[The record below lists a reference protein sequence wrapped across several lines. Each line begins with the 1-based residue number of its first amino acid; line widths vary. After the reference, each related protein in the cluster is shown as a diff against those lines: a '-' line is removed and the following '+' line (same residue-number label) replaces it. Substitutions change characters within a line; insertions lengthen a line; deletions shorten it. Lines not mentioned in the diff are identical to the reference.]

1 MTPRP
6 AKFHTPGGAAVY
18 KSARSGIIKGGI
30 DAMSARNEFDRELEQ
45 LHLEL
50 IRMGGMIEEAI
61 DLSITA
67 LEKRDREL
75 AETVIAND
83 RKIDDLDHAIE
94 ARCLSLLL
102 RQQPV
107 ASDLRAISTALK
119 MVTDMERIGDHAA
132 DIADLTLRF
141 GDGPFIKTLE
151 HIPLMARIASSMVKD
166 SIGAFVKSDAN
177 LSQEIIRRD
186 DEVDQLFETVKREI
200 IAILTN
206 SAESADQAVDFLMIA
221 KYLERIGDHA
231 VNICGWVIFSVT
243 GRHKDAK
250 IL

>member
-1 MTPRP
+1 
-6 AKFHTPGGAAVY
+6 
-18 KSARSGIIKGGI
+18 
-30 DAMSARNEFDRELEQ
+30 MSARNEFDRELED
-45 LHLEL
+45 LHLEM
-50 IRMGGMIEEAI
+50 IRMGGLIEEAI
-61 DLSITA
+61 DRSITA

-75 AETVIAND
+75 AETVIEND

-107 ASDLRAISTALK
+107 ATDLRAISTALK

-132 DIADLTLRF
+132 DIADLSLRF
-141 GDGPFIKTLE
+141 DDSPFIKTLE

-166 SIGAFVKSDAN
+166 SINAFVKNDAEFAG
-177 LSQEIIRRD
+177 QIIQRD
-186 DEVDQLFETVKREI
+186 DEVDKLFETVKQEI
-200 IAILTN
+200 ISILAHST
-206 SAESADQAVDFLMIA
+206 ESVDQAVDFLMIA

-243 GRHKDAK
+243 GRHKDTK

>member
-1 MTPRP
+1 
-6 AKFHTPGGAAVY
+6 
-18 KSARSGIIKGGI
+18 
-30 DAMSARNEFDRELEQ
+30 MSARNEFDRELED
-45 LHLEL
+45 LHLEM
-50 IRMGGMIEEAI
+50 IRMGGLIEEAI
-61 DLSITA
+61 DRSITA

-75 AETVIAND
+75 AETVIEND

-107 ASDLRAISTALK
+107 ATDLRAISTALK

-132 DIADLTLRF
+132 DIADLSLRF
-141 GDGPFIKTLE
+141 DDSPFIKTLE

-166 SIGAFVKSDAN
+166 SINSFVKNDAEFAG
-177 LSQEIIRRD
+177 EIIQRD
-186 DEVDQLFETVKREI
+186 DEVDKLFETVKQEI
-200 IAILTN
+200 ISILARST
-206 SAESADQAVDFLMIA
+206 ESVDQAVDFLMIA

-243 GRHKDAK
+243 GRHKDTK

>member
-1 MTPRP
+1 M
-6 AKFHTPGGAAVY
+6 
-18 KSARSGIIKGGI
+18 SARS
-30 DAMSARNEFDRELEQ
+30 EFDRELED
-45 LHLEL
+45 LHLEM
-50 IRMGGMIEEAI
+50 IRMGGLIEEAI
-61 DLSITA
+61 DRSIIA

-75 AETVIAND
+75 AQAIIAND
-83 RKIDDLDHAIE
+83 RKIDDLDHSIE

-107 ASDLRAISTALK
+107 ASDLRTISTALK

-132 DIADLTLRF
+132 DIADITLRF
-141 GDGPFIKTLE
+141 DDTPFIKSLE

-166 SIGAFVKSDAN
+166 SINAFVKNDAEA
-177 LSQEIIRRD
+177 SREIIRRD
-186 DEVDQLFETVKREI
+186 DEVDNLFETVKQELI
-200 IAILTN
+200 DILTK
-206 SAESADQAVDFLMIA
+206 SAEGADQAIDFLMIA

-243 GRHKDAK
+243 GRHKDTK

>member
-1 MTPRP
+1 
-6 AKFHTPGGAAVY
+6 
-18 KSARSGIIKGGI
+18 
-30 DAMSARNEFDRELEQ
+30 MSARNEFDRELED
-45 LHLEL
+45 LHLEM
-50 IRMGGMIEEAI
+50 IRMGGLIEEAI
-61 DLSITA
+61 DRSITA

-75 AETVIAND
+75 AETVIEND

-107 ASDLRAISTALK
+107 ATDLRAISTALK

-132 DIADLTLRF
+132 DIADLSLRF
-141 GDGPFIKTLE
+141 DDSPFIKTLE

-166 SIGAFVKSDAN
+166 SINAFVKNDAEFAG
-177 LSQEIIRRD
+177 EIIQRD
-186 DEVDQLFETVKREI
+186 DEVDKLFETVKQEI
-200 IAILTN
+200 ISILAHST
-206 SAESADQAVDFLMIA
+206 ESVDQAVDFLMIA

-243 GRHKDAK
+243 GRHKDTK

>member
-1 MTPRP
+1 M
-6 AKFHTPGGAAVY
+6 
-18 KSARSGIIKGGI
+18 SARS
-30 DAMSARNEFDRELEQ
+30 EFDRELED
-45 LHLEL
+45 LHLEM
-50 IRMGGMIEEAI
+50 IRMGGLIEEAI
-61 DLSITA
+61 DRSIIA

-75 AETVIAND
+75 AQAIIAND
-83 RKIDDLDHAIE
+83 RKIDDLDHSIE

-107 ASDLRAISTALK
+107 VSYLRTISTALK

-132 DIADLTLRF
+132 DIADITLRF
-141 GDGPFIKTLE
+141 DDTPFIKSLE

-166 SIGAFVKSDAN
+166 SINAFVKNDAEA
-177 LSQEIIRRD
+177 SREIIGRD
-186 DEVDQLFETVKREI
+186 DEVDNLFETVKQELI
-200 IAILTN
+200 DILTK
-206 SAESADQAVDFLMIA
+206 SAEGADQAIDFLMIA

-243 GRHKDAK
+243 GRHKDTK

>member
-1 MTPRP
+1 M
-6 AKFHTPGGAAVY
+6 
-18 KSARSGIIKGGI
+18 SARS
-30 DAMSARNEFDRELEQ
+30 EFDRELEE
-45 LHLEL
+45 LHLEM
-50 IRMGGMIEEAI
+50 IRMGGLIEEAI
-61 DLSITA
+61 DRSIIA

-75 AETVIAND
+75 AETIIAND

-107 ASDLRAISTALK
+107 ASDLRTISTALK
-119 MVTDMERIGDHAA
+119 MVTYMERNGDHAA
-132 DIADLTLRF
+132 DIRF
-141 GDGPFIKTLE
+141 DGTPFIKSLE

-166 SIGAFVKSDAN
+166 SINAFVKNDAEA
-177 LSQEIIRRD
+177 SREIIRRD
-186 DEVDQLFETVKREI
+186 DEVDNLFETVKQELI
-200 IAILTN
+200 DILTK
-206 SAESADQAVDFLMIA
+206 SADGADQAVDFLMIA

-243 GRHKDAK
+243 GKHKDTK